1 MGLVSSKLPPSPVRC
16 LALTPHRIPAVRFEE
31 DSVTA
36 IRTHAE
42 LRHKATV
49 TLGHRFLLPRSRQNP
64 RPLRGQTHS
73 TRHCHKV
80 SASSPH
86 GQFPRHPRPP
96 ATRVRSPP
104 KPPRLAHAKRPP
116 KPSCVAAFSGHGA
129 DLPPSR
135 ATSLLRLCNQSC
147 TDSAPHAHFSR
158 SLPSR
163 LSSGHLA
170 PVPPMLSTRKVR
182 TMFC

>member
-1 MGLVSSKLPPSPVRC
+1 M
-16 LALTPHRIPAVRFEE
+16 
-31 DSVTA
+31 TA

-42 LRHKATV
+42 LRQKAAV
-49 TLGHRFLLPRSRQNP
+49 TLGHRFLCPRFPTKTPDRCADKP
-64 RPLRGQTHS
+64 TPLGTV
-73 TRHCHKV
+73 TK
-80 SASSPH
+80 SA
-86 GQFPRHPRPP
+86 
-96 ATRVRSPP
+96 
-104 KPPRLAHAKRPP
+104 LAHLTDNSHGIPVHRRRASALRRNRRAWHTRNDPP

-158 SLPSR
+158 TLPSR

-170 PVPPMLSTRKVR
+170 PVPPMLSECAQCFVDVR
-182 TMFC
+182 YMPSARW